1 MNLVGKIFVVLVLLM
16 SVLFAAF
23 AVSVY
28 ATHKNWKLVVDNQT
42 PSPGQQLGLK
52 QQVEQRD
59 QRLNELKDRR
69 NALSMQLEEEK
80 SAYEQVRVK
89 LENEK
94 EELRRD
100 RDLRDKELAELT
112 QAHREAVAAVDAS
125 HKELA
130 RLRTDIDTLRTD
142 IRTAHKERDDH
153 FKEVVR
159 LTDQLHAAVFELNQL
174 KETNRE
180 LLVELTDMKNKLRAA
195 KIDPDTEMGLP
206 VVEGLVMAILGD
218 GLVEISIGSDDGLRQ
233 GHQLFVYRVG
243 GGRSTYVGKV
253 EVLRTDVDRA
263 VCKIVE
269 SQGNLAKGDR
279 VASQL

>member
-16 SVLFAAF
+16 SLVFASF
-23 AVSVY
+23 AVTVY
-28 ATHKNWKLVVDNQT
+28 ATHKNWMLVVDN
-42 PSPGQQLGLK
+42 PSPRQGQDLGLK
-52 QQVEQRD
+52 QQVDQQEQKL
-59 QRLNELKDRR
+59 QELTDRR
-69 NALSMQLEEEK
+69 NALAMQLEEEK

-100 RDLRDKELAELT
+100 RDARDKQLAELT

-130 RLRTDIDTLRTD
+130 RLRGEIDGLREE
-142 IRTAHKERDDH
+142 IRTAQKERDDH

-180 LLVELTDMKNKLRAA
+180 LLVELTEMKNKLRAA
-195 KIDPDTEMGLP
+195 KIDPDAKEGLP
-206 VVEGLVMAILGD
+206 AVEGLVMAILGD
-218 GLVEISIGSDDGLRQ
+218 GLVEVSIGSDDGLRQ
-233 GHQLFVYRVG
+233 GHELVVYRVG
-243 GGRSTYVGKV
+243 GGRQMFVGKV
-253 EVLRTDVDRA
+253 QVFRTDVDRS
-263 VCKIVE
+263 VCKVIQ

>member
-42 PSPGQQLGLK
+42 PGPGQQLGLK

-59 QRLNELKDRR
+59 QRLQELTDRR

-142 IRTAHKERDDH
+142 IRTAQKERDDH

-218 GLVEISIGSDDGLRQ
+218 GLVEVSIGSDDGLRQ
-233 GHQLFVYRVG
+233 SHELFVYRVG
-243 GGRSTYVGKV
+243 GGRSTYIGKV
-253 EVLRTDVDRA
+253 EVLRTDVDRS
-263 VCKIVE
+263 VCKVIE

-279 VASQL
+279 VASKL

>member
-16 SVLFAAF
+16 SLVFASF
-23 AVSVY
+23 AVAVY
-28 ATHKNWKLVVDNQT
+28 ATHKNWMQEVDN
-42 PSPGQQLGLK
+42 PNPGPGQDLGLK
-52 QQVEQRD
+52 QQLEQRE
-59 QRLNELKDRR
+59 QRLQELNDRR
-69 NALSMQLEEEK
+69 NALAMQLEEEK

-94 EELRRD
+94 EELRRE
-100 RDLRDKELAELT
+100 RDHREKELADLT

-130 RLRTDIDTLRTD
+130 RLRTEIDTLRAD
-142 IRTAHKERDDH
+142 VRTAQKERDDH

-180 LLVELTDMKNKLRAA
+180 LLVELTNMKDKLRAA
-195 KIDPDTEMGLP
+195 KIDPEGEMGLP
-206 VVEGLVMAILGD
+206 AVEGLVMAILGD
-218 GLVEISIGSDDGLRQ
+218 GLVEISIGSDDGIRQ
-233 GHQLFVYRVG
+233 NHQLYVYRVG
-243 GGRSTYVGKV
+243 GGRSTYVGKI

-263 VCKIVE
+263 VCKIIE

>member
-28 ATHKNWKLVVDNQT
+28 ATHRNWKLVVDNQT
-42 PSPGQQLGLK
+42 PGPRQQLGLK

-59 QRLNELKDRR
+59 QRLQELNDRR
-69 NALSMQLEEEK
+69 NALSMQLAEEK

-125 HKELA
+125 HRELA

-142 IRTAHKERDDH
+142 IRTAQKERDDH

-218 GLVEISIGSDDGLRQ
+218 GLVEVSIGADDGLRQ
-233 GHQLFVYRVG
+233 SHQLFVYRVG

-253 EVLRTDVDRA
+253 EVLRTDVDRS
-263 VCKIVE
+263 VCKVIE